1 MKKIYSLLA
10 AVLLMVG
17 FAACDDVD
25 NPFPQ
30 PGQGGDQS
38 GDSTQVI
45 APAGD
50 GSLENPYNTAAA
62 LAYTSALA
70 ADVNSD
76 KEVYI
81 KGIVVSIEEAYNTQ
95 YGNGSFTISDDGTA
109 FNTFKVWRA
118 YYLNNAKYQEGQPQV
133 EVGDTVVVYGFVI
146 NYKGNTPETVQV
158 KAYL

>member
-50 GSLENPYNTAAA
+50 GSLENP
-62 LAYTSALA
+62 
-70 ADVNSD
+70 
-76 KEVYI
+76 
-81 KGIVVSIEEAYNTQ
+81 IVPVSFSVCFCLKMVSLQ
-95 YGNGSFTISDDGTA
+95 
-109 FNTFKVWRA
+109 
-118 YYLNNAKYQEGQPQV
+118 
-133 EVGDTVVVYGFVI
+133 
-146 NYKGNTPETVQV
+146 
-158 KAYL
+158 